1 MAPGFRGKRSLLAK
15 DQRKLPPGSGLMMVK
30 SHELKVFLEL
40 LSDPVVEAFLK
51 RDRCF
56 VAIDNYILAAAFV
69 YFKRANMTL
78 EEYTV
83 RNFWLALS
91 LAHDSQEDDETRKW
105 EMLPWALG
113 THWPQQLMSWEAERR
128 AFWARIQYRV
138 LVTREQCVQVMN
150 LIPNHQAWSRR
161 RTPDHG
167 GAKRMKKDEDYVPTG
182 PQQPTPAC
190 RGCPVA
196 GEALDGEPEEKRK
209 DYLPY
214 SQVVVFDI
222 GYIHKQILN
231 LYSINVTRILGFLQQ
246 C

>member
-1 MAPGFRGKRSLLAK
+1 
-15 DQRKLPPGSGLMMVK
+15 MMVK

-56 VAIDNYILAAAFV
+56 VAIDNYILTTAFV

-83 RNFWLALS
+83 RNFWLALY

-113 THWPQQLMSWEAERR
+113 TSWPQQIMSWEEERR

-138 LVTREQCVQVMN
+138 LVTREQCVLS
-150 LIPNHQAWSRR
+150 LIH
-161 RTPDHG
+161 
-167 GAKRMKKDEDYVPTG
+167 
-182 PQQPTPAC
+182 
-190 RGCPVA
+190 
-196 GEALDGEPEEKRK
+196 
-209 DYLPY
+209 
-214 SQVVVFDI
+214 I
-222 GYIHKQILN
+222 
-231 LYSINVTRILGFLQQ
+231 
-246 C
+246 